1 MIKAVTVS
9 TEKKQR
15 KRAPDNTGRKQGEP
29 ASAKAAVPTHPKA
42 EPTERD
48 RREASDAKARILS
61 RRKRVQVKATGD
73 GTEMKLDASHADHAG
88 WSTQLKDAFGTTS
101 HDFMARSVSLLATAM
116 QRSGQGRDEGIN
128 AWLAVVAGVRPENET
143 EAMLAVQMAATHEA
157 AMSMLDIARGNGA
170 VPAMS
175 LRIWAFRI
183 QRRNWSRLGLLWRS
197 VTGLSPWP

>member
-101 HDFMARSVSLLATAM
+101 LRLH
-116 QRSGQGRDEGIN
+116 
-128 AWLAVVAGVRPENET
+128 
-143 EAMLAVQMAATHEA
+143 
-157 AMSMLDIARGNGA
+157 GA
-170 VPAMS
+170 VCVAPGYGNAAV
-175 LRIWAFRI
+175 WAG
-183 QRRNWSRLGLLWRS
+183 QRRGDQCGAGCRGWRS
-197 VTGLSPWP
+197 S